1 MASRLVV
8 RETNL
13 NQIKKNLESDF
24 VLSKEKRFAL
34 LKKEKQSLKD
44 RKKKKA
50 TPSVNRGRESTF
62 WKNIKAITPNIF
74 WTRIETYGTPGL
86 PDLLGVC
93 MHEPRNISFWCEL
106 KIAKGNQLLLSPFQ
120 ISWNVKRFSL
130 CQDNFIMAKIPE
142 TREICLWSGSL
153 VRELAVNYTEV
164 EPLFVVKQ
172 PYKDA
177 LEPALKSVLVRDLK
191 I

>member
-1 MASRLVV
+1 MVSRSVEQGANSN
-8 RETNL
+8 RN
-13 NQIKKNLESDF
+13 KKNSESDS
-24 VLSKEKRFAL
+24 VLSKEMRFAL
-34 LKKEKQSLKD
+34 SKRETHLSKD
-44 RKKKKA
+44 RKKKKQ
-50 TPSVNRGRESTF
+50 TPSVNRGRESNF
-62 WKNIKAITPNIF
+62 WKNIKEITPNIY

-93 MHEPRNISFWCEL
+93 MHEPKNISFWCEL
-106 KIAKGNQLLLSPFQ
+106 KIAKGHQLLLSPFQ

-130 CQDNFIMAKIPE
+130 CQDNFVMAKIPE

-172 PYKDA
+172 PYKDS
-177 LEPALKSVLVRDLK
+177 LEPSIKKVLSK